1 VTNLTPIK
9 AGEIIEAVIAR
20 GDIAA
25 LTPEERAKYY
35 STVCQSVGLNPMTR
49 PFEYITLNGRLTLY
63 ARKDATDQ
71 LRAIHEVSVTDLIE
85 SERDGVFI
93 VTAKVVNGKGRMD
106 AAKGAVS
113 LQGLKGEALA
123 NALMKAETKAKRRAT
138 LSVCGLGFLDETE
151 IEDIPQPTTL
161 PKKNA
166 KDIYVR
172 LQKEIDEASNRAA
185 FKAWMNDNA
194 ESIKTLPE
202 DWQDILRLRAQDKI
216 VQLQNEERGVA
227 ETVNAETGE
236 IFADQVIWEEDGER
250 PATAADVPEGLVPDP
265 LDIPEP
271 LKRLTPKQEALWLDL
286 LRSVAAAA
294 PDTQTMMDLQVKHMS
309 PAQQRKVS
317 PTAWLKAVT
326 IFRGRVQWLTAN
338 PVFDAETWLAGDLA
352 GALSGAETPEQLA
365 KVKDKLLIPERDRL
379 TQDQWRVAVKMYRE
393 RLDAIDPQNGL
404 AGG

>member
-1 VTNLTPIK
+1 MTNLTPIK

-166 KDIYVR
+166 KDIYAR

-216 VQLQNEERGVA
+216 VQLQNEERGAA

-236 IFADQVIWEEDGER
+236 IFSDQVIWEEDGER

-326 IFRGRVQWLTAN
+326 IFRERVQELTAN
-338 PVFDAETWLAGDLA
+338 PVFDAETWLVNDLA

-365 KVKDKLLIPERDRL
+365 KVKDRMLIPQKDKL
-379 TQDQWRVAVKMYRE
+379 TPDQWRVAVKLYRE
-393 RLDAIDPQNGL
+393 RLDEISPENIL
-404 AGG
+404 GGG

>member
-1 VTNLTPIK
+1 
-9 AGEIIEAVIAR
+9 
-20 GDIAA
+20 
-25 LTPEERAKYY
+25 
-35 STVCQSVGLNPMTR
+35 
-49 PFEYITLNGRLTLY
+49 
-63 ARKDATDQ
+63 
-71 LRAIHEVSVTDLIE
+71 
-85 SERDGVFI
+85 
-93 VTAKVVNGKGRMD
+93 
-106 AAKGAVS
+106 
-113 LQGLKGEALA
+113 
-123 NALMKAETKAKRRAT
+123 MKAETKAKRRAT

-286 LRSVAAAA
+286 LTSVAAAA
-294 PDTQTMMDLQVKHMS
+294 PDTQTMMDLQIKHMS

>member
-1 VTNLTPIK
+1 MTNLTPIK

-113 LQGLKGEALA
+113 VQGLKGEALA

-166 KDIYVR
+166 KDIYAR

-216 VQLQNEERGVA
+216 VQLQNEERGAA

-250 PATAADVPEGLVPDP
+250 PATAADVPERLVPDP

-286 LRSVAAAA
+286 LRSVVAAA

-317 PTAWLKAVT
+317 PATWLEAVK
-326 IFRGRVQWLTAN
+326 IFRERVQWLTAN

-352 GALSGAETPEQLA
+352 GALSGAETPLQLA
-365 KVKDKLLIPERDRL
+365 QVKDRMLIPQKDKLSP
-379 TQDQWRVAVKMYRE
+379 DQWRMAVKMYRE
-393 RLDAIDPQNGL
+393 RLDAIDPQGGL
-404 AGG
+404 EGG

>member
-1 VTNLTPIK
+1 
-9 AGEIIEAVIAR
+9 
-20 GDIAA
+20 
-25 LTPEERAKYY
+25 
-35 STVCQSVGLNPMTR
+35 MTR

-113 LQGLKGEALA
+113 VQGLRGEALA

-166 KDIYVR
+166 KDIYAR

-202 DWQDILRLRAQDKI
+202 DWQKILRLRAQDKI

-265 LDIPEP
+265 LDIPDS
-271 LKRLTPKQEALWLDL
+271 LKRLTPQQETLWLNL
-286 LRSVAAAA
+286 LKSVAAAA
-294 PDTQTMMDLQVKHMS
+294 PDVQTMMDLQATHMGQ
-309 PAQQRKVS
+309 AQQRKVS

-326 IFRGRVQWLTAN
+326 IFRERVQWLTDN
-338 PVFDAETWLAGDLA
+338 PVFDAETWLINDLD

-379 TQDQWRVAVKMYRE
+379 TAEQWRRAVAAYRS
-393 RLDAIDPQNGL
+393 RLDEVDPQNGL
-404 AGG
+404 SGG

>member
-35 STVCQSVGLNPMTR
+35 STVCQSIGLNPMTR

-113 LQGLKGEALA
+113 VQGLKGEALA

-166 KDIYVR
+166 KDIYAR

-216 VQLQNEERGVA
+216 VQLQNEERGAA

-250 PATAADVPEGLVPDP
+250 QATAADVPADP
-265 LDIPEP
+265 LDIPDKFRRMSVKE
-271 LKRLTPKQEALWLDL
+271 EAVWLDL

-294 PDTQTMMDLQVKHMS
+294 TSTQEMMDLQIAHMS

-317 PTAWLKAVT
+317 SAAWLKAVT
-326 IFRGRVQWLTAN
+326 IFRERVQELTAN
-338 PVFDAETWLAGDLA
+338 PVFDAETWLVNDLA

-365 KVKDKLLIPERDRL
+365 KVKDRMLIPQKDKL
-379 TQDQWRVAVKMYRE
+379 TAEQWKRAVAAYRA
-393 RLDAIDPQNGL
+393 RLDEISPENIL
-404 AGG
+404 GGG